1 MTPTT
6 FVEASTTL
14 LAQLAN
20 PAARALALA
29 AAAGLG
35 LAAFR
40 VKATNVRLVTWTAV
54 LYSALAIPLL
64 AWMLPSL
71 PISTPS
77 FAQSMFQYV
86 SHNRIF
92 GAITEQASAKETS
105 APQAAERRK
114 NAAHGASRG

>member
-20 PAARALALA
+20 PAARALAVA

-64 AWMLPSL
+64 RSVLPSL
-71 PISTPS
+71 PVPAPS
-77 FAQSMFQYV
+77 FAQS
-86 SHNRIF
+86 
-92 GAITEQASAKETS
+92 TK
-105 APQAAERRK
+105 
-114 NAAHGASRG
+114 

>member
-6 FVEASTTL
+6 FAEASTTL

-20 PAARALALA
+20 PAARALAVA

-54 LYSALAIPLL
+54 LYAALAIPLL

-71 PISTPS
+71 QVPTPS
-77 FAQSMFQYV
+77 FVQS
-86 SHNRIF
+86 
-92 GAITEQASAKETS
+92 AIERVRQRRVFDAASKKTPVKENS
-105 APQAAERRK
+105 P
-114 NAAHGASRG
+114 